1 MNIFHICHLA
11 GIQVH
16 LEGKSLKVELLRQ
29 RIYAFYILTDTK
41 LPSLEVYCD
50 NFYSHQLEVRVPFSA
65 QFYQQNVCSN
75 FQTFVILIGQK

>member
-50 NFYSHQLEVRVPFSA
+50 NFYSHQL
-65 QFYQQNVCSN
+65 
-75 FQTFVILIGQK
+75 